1 MYCIAVSVHCSVV
14 NTYYFQEDKT
24 ELFHKKAV
32 LHAPLCWLEETIF
45 QLVWLGETLFQ
56 PAWLRE
62 TYLNYLA
69 GRNWLRLGWEK
80 AQCAQLA
87 WTVGAE
93 LAQADALT
101 SPGRPGGEVNSYPDL
116 SRFGNVEMTERGRLG
131 YEIRGEVAGSGS
143 EIGRAG
149 ALLLE
154 SRHLAR
160 KVRQLAGRISWLAS
174 WLAGW
179 LAGMS
184 QLAGGLAAPY
194 KGELAGKNSFY
205 PPSSL

>member
-1 MYCIAVSVHCSVV
+1 MFDFLKPSLVHKHYIHRSVLLSDIPGDTSLRLNALDWTLRHETQTICQK
-14 NTYYFQEDKT
+14 FDERPLLGQEDKT

-56 PAWLRE
+56 PVWLGE

-69 GRNWLRLGWEK
+69 GRNRLRLGWEK

-101 SPGRPGGEVNSYPDL
+101 SVHC
-116 SRFGNVEMTERGRLG
+116 VVC
-131 YEIRGEVAGSGS
+131 IRCD
-143 EIGRAG
+143 R
-149 ALLLE
+149 
-154 SRHLAR
+154 R
-160 KVRQLAGRISWLAS
+160 KQHNEPIKTRCKY
-174 WLAGW
+174 
-179 LAGMS
+179 MS
-184 QLAGGLAAPY
+184 QPASHDWL
-194 KGELAGKNSFY
+194 
-205 PPSSL
+205 